1 MTKTNRKISP
11 SVAAL
16 VGAVVATLLV
26 SLAVA
31 MPAQAKG
38 LRFGVHAQNSVN
50 AAEFTRMGQGK
61 VRSLRQIFRWS
72 QVEPDP
78 TAPYN
83 WLLLD
88 YLMQSSAK
96 AGVDVLPVIV
106 GTPAWASDN
115 PAATPAE
122 GSQAWPT
129 NAAGAAKL
137 RLFIAA
143 VVQRYGRNGE
153 FWASNP
159 SLPYRPIKEYQIWNE
174 PNRPLFSPAG
184 RPDATLYASFLAQA
198 NVAIKGV
205 DPAAD
210 VLIAGMPERTT
221 TSKPL
226 DKYLKQ
232 FYGVKGV
239 EKFFDVM
246 TLHPYGVDERGVEGA
261 ILRMRQLLKKVGDKK
276 RSLRITEV
284 GWGSGGEASPFT
296 KSTKEQGK
304 LLAKTGKLL
313 KKKRKK
319 FKLEEVYWFSWRD
332 RHEPGGTGV
341 WQDHTGLFKRDGG
354 PKPAWEAFT
363 KLTGG
368 NKGSGSLAPVLGIPL
383 LQQGNGVVEKL
394 LASKPER

>member
-11 SVAAL
+11 FVVAL
-16 VGAVVATLLV
+16 VGATFATLLAA
-26 SLAVA
+26 LAFA

-50 AAEFTRMGQGK
+50 AAEFTRMGQGR
-61 VRSLRQIFRWS
+61 VGSLRQIFRWS

-78 TAPYN
+78 AAPYN

-96 AGVDVLPVIV
+96 SGVDVLPVIV
-106 GTPAWASDN
+106 GTPSWASDN
-115 PAATPAE
+115 PSATAAQ

-129 NAAGAAKL
+129 NAVGAAKL

-143 VVQRYGRNGE
+143 IAQRYGRGGE
-153 FWASNP
+153 FWSTHP
-159 SLPYRPIKEYQIWNE
+159 TVPYRPIKEYQIWNE

-184 RPDATLYASFLAQA
+184 NPDATLYASFLAQA
-198 NVAIKGV
+198 NVAIKSV
-205 DPAAD
+205 DPKAD

-226 DKYLKQ
+226 DRYLKQ

-261 ILRMRQLLKKVGDKK
+261 IIRMRQLLKKVGDRK

-296 KSTKEQGK
+296 KSTKDQGK
-304 LLAKTGKLL
+304 LLGRTGKLL
-313 KKKRKK
+313 QKKRKK

-332 RHEPGGTGV
+332 RLEPGGTGV

-368 NKGSGSLAPVLGIPL
+368 KKGSGSLEPVLGIPL
-383 LQQGNGVVEKL
+383 LQHTNRSVEEL
-394 LASKPER
+394 LASKPAR